1 MRRSKSIGYA
11 DAATGSKAFNLKL
24 SKLRVASVAAM
35 LEKAGVDAGRIAVEG
50 KGDTVQPFSGVEQN
64 RGLHLHRSISRGSR
78 DRFLNKKSTT

>member
-24 SKLRVASVAAM
+24 SKLRVAGVAAM

-50 KGDTVQPFSGVEQN
+50 KDDTVQPFSEVEQN
-64 RGLHLHRSISRGSR
+64 RVCITR
-78 DRFLNKKSTT
+78 